1 MSWGLKQISS
11 HVATN
16 LTLNLPMGGRRFLEK
31 IYKCRHLIECMARK
45 QYRVEI
51 DYPKKRKPRYFLVKD
66 VRVRGKK
73 RKIRKY
79 LGVTPPTAEDV
90 DNYRKRYAYDIE
102 LKAARKKAE
111 LSYELYTPSY
121 LAQKEIKSIEE
132 IRWIYKTFNDLL
144 TTNEIKAYE
153 QYFEINYIQGT
164 TSIEGNTLSLKE
176 TYDLLIH
183 GIPPKGKSLRE
194 INEIQNFRKVKEY
207 RDKYKGKVTIDFIKS
222 LHTLIIHNIDLESAG
237 VFRRI
242 DDLCIL
248 GCDSRVAPSILIEE
262 ELLKII
268 DEYYTKLNEG
278 KYPFEEAVIF
288 HYKFEMVHP
297 FTDGNGRVGREI
309 FNYLLTRSRYPKL
322 LFLGKDRDTYIKALQ
337 FGNEEKYA
345 DMVQIFVNLII
356 SQRLPILKTN
366 LKKVVV
372 PPKKTG
378 QLRLTDFYL

>member
-1 MSWGLKQISS
+1 M
-11 HVATN
+11 
-16 LTLNLPMGGRRFLEK
+16 
-31 IYKCRHLIECMARK
+31 
-45 QYRVEI
+45 
-51 DYPKKRKPRYFLVKD
+51 
-66 VRVRGKK
+66 
-73 RKIRKY
+73 
-79 LGVTPPTAEDV
+79 
-90 DNYRKRYAYDIE
+90 
-102 LKAARKKAE
+102 
-111 LSYELYTPSY
+111 
-121 LAQKEIKSIEE
+121 
-132 IRWIYKTFNDLL
+132 
-144 TTNEIKAYE
+144 
-153 QYFEINYIQGT
+153 
-164 TSIEGNTLSLKE
+164 
-176 TYDLLIH
+176 
-183 GIPPKGKSLRE
+183 
-194 INEIQNFRKVKEY
+194 
-207 RDKYKGKVTIDFIKS
+207 
-222 LHTLIIHNIDLESAG
+222 
-237 VFRRI
+237 
-242 DDLCIL
+242 
-248 GCDSRVAPSILIEE
+248 APSILIEE